1 MLLTIIVFLLI
12 LSVLVL
18 VHELGHFVMAKI
30 FGIKVEEFGFGLP
43 PRAFGKKF
51 GETLYSINWLPIGG
65 FVKLYGEDE
74 AGAGKVS
81 FSRKSTS
88 DVVENK
94 SFAMREEEVMISSSD
109 LKIEEE
115 KIEIS
120 ETITVK
126 EGTKSKNTDSDRAF
140 YAKPVWQRA
149 MVVCS
154 GVFMNFVL
162 AVAIISF
169 LFSVVGVAI
178 PGNKVTID
186 AIVKASPADK
196 AGLKVGD
203 IVQTINGVSITSTTQ
218 LVSITKQHLGEKLAL
233 QVKTQTSK
241 LKNIK
246 ITPRKVYPS
255 NEGPMGV
262 AISQASSIKKYPW
275 YEAPFVGIKEAL
287 NETGLIVNGLVMIV
301 VQIFTKGSVPSDVA
315 GPVGIAELTGT
326 VISIG
331 PSAVLSF
338 ISLLSL
344 NLAIINI
351 LPIPA
356 LDGGRLLF
364 IVIEGIFRKKVDQRI
379 EGYAH
384 AIGMAILLG
393 LIALITIHDL
403 FRLFTGQPL
412 IPK

>member
-1 MLLTIIVFLLI
+1 
-12 LSVLVL
+12 
-18 VHELGHFVMAKI
+18 MAKI

-43 PRAFGKKF
+43 PRIFGKKF
-51 GETLYSINWLPIGG
+51 GETIYSINWLPIGG

-74 AGAGKVS
+74 AGAGRISLPKKNS
-81 FSRKSTS
+81 S
-88 DVVENK
+88 DKVENK
-94 SFAMREEEVMISSSD
+94 SFAMREEAIAISSSD

-120 ETITVK
+120 ETITVGK
-126 EGTKSKNTDSDRAF
+126 KNDSDRAF
-140 YAKPVWQRA
+140 FSRPVWQRA
-149 MVVCS
+149 VVVCA

-241 LKNIK
+241 LKNIE

-275 YEAPFVGIKEAL
+275 YEAPFVGTKEAL

-326 VISIG
+326 VVSIG

-403 FRLFTGQPL
+403 FRIFTGQPL